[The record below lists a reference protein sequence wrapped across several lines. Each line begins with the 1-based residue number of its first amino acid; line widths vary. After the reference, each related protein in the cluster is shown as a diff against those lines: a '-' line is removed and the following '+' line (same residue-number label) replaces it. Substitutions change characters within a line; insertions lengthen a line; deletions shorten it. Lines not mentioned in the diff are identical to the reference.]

1 MSWIGFTLGMLQNS
15 EKDYASAEKSLLEGL
30 KLEENSAQGHYQL
43 AKTYWALGWWQD
55 AEPHALKAASLQ
67 PTMAPVRVL
76 LGNIDLR
83 KRDAPAALQEFQTY
97 LKLDPKGRWHRAARQ
112 WLRKS
117 RTP

>member
-1 MSWIGFTLGMLQNS
+1 MLQNS